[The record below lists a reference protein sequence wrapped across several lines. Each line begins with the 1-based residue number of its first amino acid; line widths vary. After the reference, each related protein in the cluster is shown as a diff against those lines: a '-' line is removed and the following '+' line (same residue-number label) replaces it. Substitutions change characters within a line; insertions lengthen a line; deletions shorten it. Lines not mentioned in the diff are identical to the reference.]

1 MIHWTAQQFILRVRA
16 HVQHHPTR
24 TSFKN
29 HGRRKPRPAGLVPHR
44 RNGAVD
50 VRPPLVG
57 VVPIS
62 LLRRRRSI
70 RARAGLA
77 GGMQHNQIRQQQNV
91 MKRRTV
97 DPLPGDVCATPTE
110 LIRAPELMAE
120 CCTLVRHAQV
130 EASSAVIPRLAH
142 RRYRR
147 RGPLELV
154 ADSRAHKSPPLQET
168 RHNR

>member
-1 MIHWTAQQFILRVRA
+1 
-16 HVQHHPTR
+16 
-24 TSFKN
+24 
-29 HGRRKPRPAGLVPHR
+29 
-44 RNGAVD
+44 
-50 VRPPLVG
+50 
-57 VVPIS
+57 
-62 LLRRRRSI
+62 
-70 RARAGLA
+70 
-77 GGMQHNQIRQQQNV
+77 

-154 ADSRAHKSPPLQET
+154 ADPRAHKSPPLQET